1 MAEEKEEEIYRGP
14 SIRVSTSGIA
24 TKLQEFKVEMDNM
37 NRILEEV
44 KTSTKN
50 AKNYWKGEESEAT
63 FGEIDIFQQKFD
75 EINNNNKKREE
86 FLKNIK
92 GNTNKRKSLEKL
104 YELSNNVHSHHIYA
118 PDQKSL
124 SNILDELKK
133 NNLII
138 DKEIVKKDNK
148 KRRS

>member
-63 FGEIDIFQQKFD
+63 FGEIDIFQQRFD

-86 FLKNIK
+86 FLKNII
-92 GNTNKRKSLEKL
+92 GAYTTLNK
-104 YELSNNVHSHHIYA
+104 N
-118 PDQKSL
+118 
-124 SNILDELKK
+124 
-133 NNLII
+133 
-138 DKEIVKKDNK
+138 EINAIEDHLGAYSIND
-148 KRRS
+148 SAN